1 MHATQERPVGIAMPI
16 LTIRHIT
23 AYRYRRPVAF
33 GEHRMMLRPRDDDDQ
48 KVLDSGTRVTPAP
61 TELVWTQDA
70 FGNHVAIA
78 RFTHSASELR
88 FESRISVEH
97 APAGFHAA
105 GIADYART
113 YPFGYAAGD
122 RAELARFIAQVPPPP
137 QIARWAAGFLRADGT
152 ADTYALL

>member
-1 MHATQERPVGIAMPI
+1 MPI

-48 KVLDSGTRVTPAP
+48 KVLDSGLRVTPAP
-61 TELVWTQDA
+61 TELVWTQDV

-88 FESRISVEH
+88 FESRISVDH
-97 APAGFHAA
+97 APAGFPAA
-105 GIADYART
+105 GIDDYART
-113 YPFGYAAGD
+113 YPFRYAAGE
-122 RAELARFIAQVPPPP
+122 RAELARFIAQPP
-137 QIARWAAGFLRADGT
+137 QPYEVACWAAGVLRAGGT
-152 ADTYALL
+152 AGTHAPLT

>member
-1 MHATQERPVGIAMPI
+1 MPFDGEPCTISVSI

-48 KVLDSGTRVTPAP
+48 KMLESGLDITPAP

-88 FESRISVEH
+88 FESRISVDH
-97 APAGFHAA
+97 APVRFHPS
-105 GIADYART
+105 GIADYARA

-122 RAELARFIAQVPPPP
+122 RTWISRLARRSRVLPA
-137 QIARWAAGFLRADGT
+137 
-152 ADTYALL
+152 